1 MATPGIVAGSASG
14 PLTNKE
20 LEQLH
25 RDGFVVVANVFDN
38 ASCQKFM
45 EQELHIHLETYGNP
59 REQKHFATGEYD
71 PNKHTEI
78 PGVMLRNPN
87 GSDPLPDQRQEWI
100 LQNGKL
106 VAILN
111 QLHGGLDHW
120 EWIHPQNVGW
130 IHLRFPVTDAS
141 QFEPR
146 WHVDGGHFTPHYLT
160 SPEQSVIVLPI
171 LHEVDINSGS
181 TLVLPESH
189 HYMAQLL
196 HSRGAQGLQKCV
208 TQDCRPLGRIWPID
222 KRDVAPLH
230 RRDVI
235 LLHPLVVHAA
245 GFHTNL
251 SSQQNRITFNMG
263 TRWTRKLSL
272 KQPSSWLEA
281 SLNRSLKEP
290 TPTLKQLALSSSFKL
305 HTPILGQGVPQNV
318 MDAHDSFRNG

>member
-1 MATPGIVAGSASG
+1 MAAPGTTAGSPGG
-14 PLTNKE
+14 PLTNEE

-25 RDGFVVVANVFDN
+25 RDGFLAVANVFDS
-38 ASCQKFM
+38 ASCQQFM
-45 EQELHIHLETYGNP
+45 EQDLHVHLETYGNL

-71 PNKHTEI
+71 PNVHTEI
-78 PGVMLRNPN
+78 PGVMLRNPD
-87 GSDPLPDQRQEWI
+87 GSDPLPDEGQEWI

-111 QLHGGLDHW
+111 QLHGGRDHW
-120 EWIHPQNVGW
+120 EWLHPNNVGW
-130 IHLRFPVTDAS
+130 IHVRFPVTDES

-171 LHEVDINSGS
+171 FHDIHVKSGS

-196 HSRGAQGLQKCV
+196 HSRGIQGLDKCV
-208 TQDCRPLGRIWPID
+208 TQDCRPLGRIWPIA
-222 KRDVAPLH
+222 KRDVAPLQ
-230 RRDVI
+230 RGDAL
-235 LLHPLVVHAA
+235 LLHPLVLHAA
-245 GFHTNL
+245 GFHTNP

-263 TRWTRKLSL
+263 TRWTRQLSL

-281 SLNRSLKEP
+281 SLNRSLKERIP
-290 TPTLKQLALSSSFKL
+290 KLDLPALQSSFKINSPL
-305 HTPILGQGVPQNV
+305 
-318 MDAHDSFRNG
+318 